1 MKFVSLIE
9 TTFPSHL
16 AKGRQGK
23 VKESLE
29 ERGFFSLL
37 GGFQGST
44 HPCVEAV
51 GLAARGAFAERPS
64 VPSRADS
71 KGCFTDTEVGG
82 PLPVGALKSGL

>member
-16 AKGRQGK
+16 AKGGQGK

-37 GGFQGST
+37 GGFQGSI

-51 GLAARGAFAERPS
+51 GLAARGAFAGM
-64 VPSRADS
+64 VA
-71 KGCFTDTEVGG
+71 GG
-82 PLPVGALKSGL
+82 FPVSNPLDPNI